1 MTREVTEDLDLDGEQ
16 NQVTTLHGH
25 HFEVE
30 ITLDGEQ
37 NNTGEVRY
45 MAMGLLTPPAVC
57 PSSSTR
63 DLGRYQRTQEV
74 EA

>member
-1 MTREVTEDLDLDGEQ
+1 M
-16 NQVTTLHGH
+16 TTLHGH

-37 NNTGEVRY
+37 NNTEEVRH
-45 MAMGLLTPPAVC
+45 MAVGLLTPPAVC

-63 DLGRYQRTQEV
+63 GLGRYQSTQEG